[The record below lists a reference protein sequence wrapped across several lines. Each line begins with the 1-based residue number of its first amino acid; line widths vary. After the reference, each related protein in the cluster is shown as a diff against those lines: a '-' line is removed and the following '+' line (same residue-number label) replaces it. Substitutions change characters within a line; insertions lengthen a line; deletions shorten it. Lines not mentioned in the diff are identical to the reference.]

1 MRPVEMALEAALIVI
16 RNGGSTVAANR
27 TFTSVVKA
35 AKLQGVSTV
44 WRLDFIA
51 ATSEAE
57 GRASTV
63 VRPIGPIGVNLARVS
78 AVAVLGERVAR
89 GEVALAHFDAEVAR
103 IKALPSPYNRWV
115 AMVAAACVA
124 GGLSQFA
131 GGDWGSLG
139 IAGVAA
145 GVGQVLR
152 SQLQAR
158 KMPAANV
165 TLLCG
170 LLSAGIASVALRGGF
185 SHVVPVTLIASVVYL
200 APGLPLINGFVD
212 VVSHTF
218 LFAGIERI
226 ANAAYLFLVLAIAVA
241 LASVAIL

>member
-1 MRPVEMALEAALIVI
+1 VRPVEMALKAALIVI

-27 TFTSVVKA
+27 TFASVVKA
-35 AKLQGVSTV
+35 AMLQGVSTV

-57 GRASTV
+57 GRASTL

-78 AVAVLGERVAR
+78 AAAVLGERVAS

-103 IKALPSPYNRWV
+103 INELPSPYNRWV
-115 AMVAAACVA
+115 AMVAAAGVA

-131 GGDWGSLG
+131 GGDWGSLW

-145 GVGQVLR
+145 AVGQVLR

-158 KMPAANV
+158 RMPAANV

-170 LLSAGIASVALRGGF
+170 LLSAGLASVALRGGF
-185 SHVVPVTLIASVVYL
+185 SQVVPVTLIASVVYL

-218 LFAGIERI
+218 LFVGIERI